1 MLKTDFEFY
10 RGILFVR
17 LRGILT
23 KYSLINNNIDKVV
36 NKLGFKYIVFNIDN
50 INQIDAYGINFLIN
64 YNNSLKSKN
73 GKVIICQNNELFL
86 EKFISKVQTIKKER
100 EVFNKI

>member
-64 YNNSLKSKN
+64 YNNLLKSKN
-73 GKVIICQNNELFL
+73 GKVIICQDNELFL

-100 EVFNKI
+100 EVFNRI